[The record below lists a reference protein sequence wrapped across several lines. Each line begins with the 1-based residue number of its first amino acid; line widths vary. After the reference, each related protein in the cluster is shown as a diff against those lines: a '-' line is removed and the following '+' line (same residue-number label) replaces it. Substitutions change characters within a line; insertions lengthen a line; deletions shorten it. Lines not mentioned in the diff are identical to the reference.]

1 MAGFRKAKAEQAYL
15 KVSIYGPPG
24 SGKTFSTLLMAEGL
38 AQLTGKRIAFVDTE
52 RGTDF
57 YAQHVPQRSIHPEA
71 FDFDAIYTRS
81 ITEINKELR
90 TLKPAEHGVVV
101 VDSIT
106 HIWEACKASYIGPKT
121 KIGTL
126 PMHAWGKIKQPY
138 KELMQ
143 FLINSPFHVFI
154 LGRQGNEFTEDEET
168 GETKAVG
175 VKMKAE
181 GETAYEPHIC
191 FRMESVKPQARGKIQ
206 KFAEAIP
213 VMHVEKD
220 RTGILQG
227 KAIELPH
234 FDKVCRPL
242 LGLLGDKQAQI
253 QSEDEAASQDA
264 EALAAQERERLRGSR
279 ELADKLAA
287 KFKLCETLGEAEA
300 LSKTI
305 TPVLKKELTHDDLAT
320 VRAAYLA
327 AVQRLKG
334 LVLAGAGLNGTGLN
348 GDGADSAD

>member
-1 MAGFRKAKAEQAYL
+1 MSGFRKAKAEQACL
-15 KVSIYGPPG
+15 KVSLYGPPG
-24 SGKTFSTLLMAEGL
+24 SGKTFSALLMAEGL
-38 AQLTGKRIAFVDTE
+38 AKLTQKRIAFVDTE

-57 YAQHVPQRSIHPEA
+57 YAQGVPERAVHPEA

-81 ITEINKELR
+81 ITEINRELR
-90 TLKPAEHGVVV
+90 NLKPSEHSVVI

-106 HIWEACKASYIGPKT
+106 HIWEACKASYAGPKT

-154 LGRQGNEFTEDEET
+154 LGRQGNEFTEDDET

-181 GETAYEPHIC
+181 SETAYEPHIC
-191 FRMESVKPQARGKIQ
+191 FRMESVKPVSRRGS

-220 RTGILQG
+220 RTGVLQG
-227 KAIELPH
+227 KSIEMPNFHL
-234 FDKVCRPL
+234 VCKPL
-242 LGLLGDKQAQI
+242 LGLLGAKQAQV
-253 QSEDEAASQDA
+253 QSEEEAAAQDA
-264 EALAAQERERLRGSR
+264 EALANQERDRVRISREVAERLM
-279 ELADKLAA
+279 A
-287 KFKLCETLGEAEA
+287 KFKLCETFAEAES
-300 LSKTI
+300 LSRTI
-305 TPVLKKELTHDDLAT
+305 TPGLKKELTPDDLAN
-320 VRAAYLA
+320 VRSAYLA
-327 AVQRLKG
+327 SVQRLK
-334 LVLAGAGLNGTGLN
+334 VQALAVPLNGGHDLATT
-348 GDGADSAD
+348 

>member
-1 MAGFRKAKAEQAYL
+1 MAGFRKAKPELAYL
-15 KVSIYGPPG
+15 KVSLYGPPG

-38 AQLTGKRIAFVDTE
+38 AKLTGKRIAFVDTE

-57 YAQHVPQRSIHPEA
+57 YAQHVPERGVHPEA
-71 FDFDAIYTRS
+71 FDFDAIYSRS
-81 ITEINKELR
+81 ITEINRELR
-90 TLKPAEHGVVV
+90 NLKPSEHGVVI

-106 HIWEACKASYIGPKT
+106 HIWEACKASYAGPKT

-181 GETAYEPHIC
+181 SETAYEPHIC
-191 FRMESVKPQARGKIQ
+191 FRMESVKPVGRKGS
-206 KFAEAIP
+206 KFAEAVP

-220 RTGILQG
+220 RTGVLQG
-227 KAIELPH
+227 KSIEKPN
-234 FDKVCRPL
+234 FDRVCTPL
-242 LGLLGDKQAQI
+242 LGLLGAKQAQI
-253 QSEDEAASQDA
+253 QSEDEAAAQDA
-264 EALAAQERERLRGSR
+264 EALANQERDRLQVSR
-279 ELADKLAA
+279 ELAERLAA
-287 KFKLCETLGEAEA
+287 KFNLCESVVEAEA
-300 LSKTI
+300 LSRTI
-305 TPVLKKELTHDDLAT
+305 TPGLKKEMTSDDLAN
-320 VRAAYLA
+320 VRSAYLA
-327 AVQRLKG
+327 TVQRLK
-334 LVLAGAGLNGTGLN
+334 VQALAVPLNGSHDL
-348 GDGADSAD
+348 ASA